1 MGGQKIVLG
10 VTGSVAVYK
19 SCELLR
25 GLIKNGASCTV
36 IMTEA
41 AQRFVTPLTFQAL
54 GADQVITSDWNQA
67 GTAIPH
73 IDATRD
79 ATLLLIAPATAN
91 ILAKAAQGIAD
102 DVLSAAILAARCPVA
117 FAPAMNTYMWHNNAT
132 QRNIAQLIQDGAFFF
147 VGIAFFGQFFKRFL
161 GGVFFMQVRFAEP
174 AGKVHVEIFH
184 ILLLGFNQFFHRP
197 AAVVFFF
204 QIGRHPF
211 GQVN

>member
-25 GLIKNGASCTV
+25 GLIKNGVSCTV

-132 QRNIAQLIQDGAFFF
+132 QRNIAQLIQDGA
-147 VGIAFFGQFFKRFL
+147 IFFGPANGEQACGDVGSGRML
-161 GGVFFMQVRFAEP
+161 EPSEILEMMQ
-174 AGKVHVEIFH
+174 
-184 ILLLGFNQFFHRP
+184 
-197 AAVVFFF
+197 
-204 QIGRHPF
+204 
-211 GQVN
+211 